1 MDTETY
7 IAAVRGMVGLRPD
20 MIEHLVALAPKL
32 NDAQRAK
39 AIADLTPL
47 HAKIVA
53 SSDELLT
60 EISAGEKALAKQE
73 KSVRAAVEEG
83 ERASAESVFDDD
95 SPQPV

>member
-1 MDTETY
+1 MDTQTY

-32 NDAQRAK
+32 SDAQRKK

-47 HAKIVA
+47 HAKIIA
-53 SSDELLT
+53 SSEELLT
-60 EISAGEKALAKQE
+60 EMSAGEKEIAKEE
-73 KSVRAAVEEG
+73 KSLRAAVEKD

-95 SPQPV
+95 SSQPV